1 MSFPLI
7 QIDERK
13 IVLLSGF
20 RSEPGNC
27 VIVTAKSEL
36 EAAARR
42 CGGVRVCRR
51 TLDASRL
58 IEGDPS

>member
-36 EAAARR
+36 EAAVSCMAMRWR
-42 CGGVRVCRR
+42 SGLSPGVGCQ
-51 TLDASRL
+51 
-58 IEGDPS
+58 PPN

>member
-36 EAAARR
+36 EAAAKRH
-42 CGGVRVCRR
+42 G
-51 TLDASRL
+51 DAVAFGFVAGRWM
-58 IEGDPS
+58 PAA

>member
-20 RSEPGNC
+20 RSELGNC
-27 VIVTAKSEL
+27 VIVTAKSKL
-36 EAAARR
+36 EAAAKRH
-42 CGGVRVCRR
+42 G
-51 TLDASRL
+51 DAVAFGFVAGRWM
-58 IEGDPS
+58 PAA

>member
-7 QIDERK
+7 HERK

-36 EAAARR
+36 EAAAKRH
-42 CGGVRVCRR
+42 G
-51 TLDASRL
+51 DAVAFGFVAGRWM
-58 IEGDPS
+58 PAA